1 MAFVFQEAQLLPWR
15 SILDNVALPLE
26 LQGLKQKE
34 RHELVMSALAE
45 VRLAD
50 AAEYFPHQ
58 LSGGMKMRAALAQA
72 LVTKPKILLLDEPFS
87 ALDELIRQD
96 LGQMLYELWLTH
108 SLTVILVTHSISEA
122 LYLSSRILMLSQQ
135 PARILLDYQV
145 ALPQQRQPELR
156 SSPEFL
162 RQQAILI
169 QNFDRREP

>member
-72 LVTKPKILLLDEPFS
+72 LVTKPKILPGDADHQAACASVRAKFSLKHLLMAAAFRATHDIRYYLCGVHVMACRDGGVFVTGCDGYT
-87 ALDELIRQD
+87 LLIAYD
-96 LGQMLYELWLTH
+96 AAGTIEK
-108 SLTVILVTHSISEA
+108 
-122 LYLSSRILMLSQQ
+122 
-135 PARILLDYQV
+135 
-145 ALPQQRQPELR
+145 
-156 SSPEFL
+156 
-162 RQQAILI
+162 
-169 QNFDRREP
+169 DRKSVV